1 VSHHPVFARVYAVL
15 ARLGE
20 PGELGRWR
28 TEVLGDARGRL
39 LVVGVGPGHD
49 LAHLPRDVTDVV
61 ALDPEPT
68 MRAMAARRTA
78 DAPVPVEVVAG
89 TAEALPVADASV
101 DAVLCSLVLCS
112 VDDVDRALAECR
124 RVLRPGGT
132 LHVLEHVR
140 APGGSRLARWQDRVT
155 PLWRRCAGGCHPNRD
170 TRAALAR
177 AGFDTSGLVDAPLAL
192 GPPVVRPHLHGVS
205 RLR

>member
-28 TEVLGDARGRL
+28 TEALATARGRL
-39 LVVGVGPGHD
+39 LVVGIGPGHD
-49 LAHLPRDVTDVV
+49 LAHLPREVTDVV

-112 VDDVDRALAECR
+112 VDDLDRALAEAQ

-140 APGGSRLARWQDRVT
+140 APDGSRLARRQDRLT
-155 PLWRRCAGGCHPNRD
+155 PVWRRVAGGCHPNRD
-170 TRAALAR
+170 TRAALDR
-177 AGFDTSGLVDAPLAL
+177 AGFDTSGLVDAPLSPAL
-192 GPPVVRPHLHGVS
+192 PVVRPHLHGVA